1 MAGRGG
7 TIKWHG
13 GQRNHRKTKRQRQVR
28 GEPGTAS
35 SARAPAGQFEFRQG
49 KRIDLNGDGYRE
61 TVGYDTT
68 GDGRV
73 DALDTAGDGRID
85 AFVVRDEQ
93 RQPQQQD
100 YRDSAPLTAD
110 GRGDDNRP
118 CSPRGARHTSFGGD
132 RRGAGMFSFSDDSGV
147 AAAGRNDPASFSF
160 DTHSTPRPGARSN
173 RSAAL
178 PVTAQDD
185 RALPA

>member
-13 GQRNHRKTKRQRQVR
+13 GQRNHRAKRLQRQVR

-85 AFVVRDEQ
+85 AYIVRNGGRQQ
-93 RQPQQQD
+93 RQHS
-100 YRDSAPLTAD
+100 RSV
-110 GRGDDNRP
+110 
-118 CSPRGARHTSFGGD
+118 S
-132 RRGAGMFSFSDDSGV
+132 
-147 AAAGRNDPASFSF
+147 RNAF
-160 DTHSTPRPGARSN
+160 
-173 RSAAL
+173 
-178 PVTAQDD
+178 
-185 RALPA
+185 